1 MYILADSSIQN
12 PGGKVDMGTGPA
24 LVYHPP
30 GISSECKAREKQL
43 GVDQVPGQCGS
54 ELKPVIFRDL
64 YVISVVCTRQL
75 SVNKNSLGWSLV
87 K

>member
-1 MYILADSSIQN
+1 
-12 PGGKVDMGTGPA
+12 MGTGPA

-54 ELKPVIFRDL
+54 ELNPTIFSDI
-64 YVISVVCTRQL
+64 YVFKFSMY
-75 SVNKNSLGWSLV
+75 
-87 K
+87 

>member
-1 MYILADSSIQN
+1 
-12 PGGKVDMGTGPA
+12 MGTGPA
-24 LVYHPP
+24 LVHHPP

-87 K
+87 N